1 MNDPPRTPGDTVIA
15 DLRRQ
20 AEADAPSVT
29 ALASELIRTPSRG
42 GIDDYEPVL
51 TIVETW
57 LQARQLPHRRL
68 RNPDGDSVAVLIE
81 IPGGRTGPTWVLDAC
96 LDTAPFGDEAGW
108 SFAPTVGDVTPAGIL
123 RGRGASDSK
132 SGAAIFCHIAD
143 AVSRQADQL
152 AGTLAVLLDVDE
164 HTGNFGGAVAL
175 MQAIDPASIAG
186 AMIGYPGHEEV
197 VIGGRGVFRARLHV
211 HGTAG
216 HSGSSKPSPA
226 NATSRAA
233 RLVTLLENQPLPAPA
248 PAGFPQPPKLTVT
261 EFHGGEGFTAV
272 PDHAVIGID
281 IRLTDVLGVNA
292 AEEIIRKTAAQLDAE
307 FPASRPTELKSV
319 LSWPPFRLDPTE
331 QPAAALLEGA
341 VAAGIIPQT
350 KVAGP
355 SNIGN
360 LFATQK
366 IATTAG
372 FGLPY
377 AGLHG
382 TDEQADLSALPAI
395 QAAYHHAVL
404 SLMDLQA

>member
-1 MNDPPRTPGDTVIA
+1 MVIA
-15 DLRRQ
+15 ELRHQ
-20 AEADAPSVT
+20 AEADAASVT
-29 ALASELIRTPSRG
+29 ALAAELIRVPSRG

-51 TIVETW
+51 AVIEGW
-57 LQARQLPHRRL
+57 LQGRELPHRRL
-68 RNPDGDSVAVLIE
+68 HSPDGTAVAILIE
-81 IPGGRTGPTWVLDAC
+81 VQGSRPGPTWVLDAC
-96 LDTAPFGDEAGW
+96 LDTAPFGDESAW
-108 SFAPTVGDVTPAGIL
+108 TFSPTIGDVTPAGML

-132 SGAAIFCHIAD
+132 SGAAIFCHLAA
-143 AVSRQADQL
+143 AVSRQRDQV

-164 HTGNFGGAVAL
+164 HTGNFGGAKAL
-175 MQAIDPASIAG
+175 MQAIDPATIGG
-186 AMIGYPGHEEV
+186 AMIGYPGSDEIIV
-197 VIGGRGVFRARLHV
+197 GGRGVFRTRLHV
-211 HGTAG
+211 YGTAG
-216 HSGSSKPSPA
+216 HSGSSKPNPA
-226 NATSRAA
+226 NAVSRAA
-233 RLVTLLENQPLPAPA
+233 RLVTLLENQPLPTPA

-281 IRLTDVLGVNA
+281 IRLTDVLDANA
-292 AEEIIRKTAAQLDAE
+292 AEEIIRKTAAGLDAE

-360 LFATQK
+360 LFATQE

-382 TDEQADLSALPAI
+382 TDEQADLSALPAV

-404 SLMDLQA
+404 VLMDLQA

>member
-1 MNDPPRTPGDTVIA
+1 MIA

-57 LQARQLPHRRL
+57 LRARQLPHRRL
-68 RNPDGDSVAVLIE
+68 HSPDGDSVAVLIE
-81 IPGGRTGPTWVLDAC
+81 IQGSRPGPTWVLDAC
-96 LDTAPFGDEAGW
+96 LDTAPFGDEAAW
-108 SFAPTVGDVTPAGIL
+108 TFSPTAGDVTQAGIL

-132 SGAAIFCHIAD
+132 SGAAMFCHIAA
-143 AVSRQADQL
+143 AVSHQSGQL
-152 AGTLAVLLDVDE
+152 TGTLAVLLDVDE

-175 MQAIDPASIAG
+175 MKAIDPSVIAG
-186 AMIGYPGHEEV
+186 AMIGYPGHEEIV
-197 VIGGRGVFRARLHV
+197 VGGRGVFRARLHV

-226 NATSRAA
+226 NAVSRAA

-248 PAGFPQPPKLTVT
+248 QAGFPQPPKLTVT

-272 PDHAVIGID
+272 PDRAVIGVD
-281 IRLTDVLGVNA
+281 VRLTDVLDANA

-307 FPASRPTELKSV
+307 FPASRPTELESV

-341 VAAGIIPQT
+341 IAAGITPRT

-360 LFATQK
+360 LFATRK
-366 IATTAG
+366 IRTTAG

-377 AGLHG
+377 SGLHG
-382 TDEQADLSALPAI
+382 TDEQVDLSALPAV

-404 SLMDLQA
+404 TLMDLRP